1 MAFTDVCKI
10 RNTNNGKTLIADV
23 LSRSDKSLRVV
34 IPGIIIP
41 LTLTRKDLRG
51 PFVVQT
57 KKSRVFNKSFY

>member
-1 MAFTDVCKI
+1 MAFNDVCKI

-34 IPGIIIP
+34 IPGTTIP

-51 PFVVQT
+51 PFVGHYAGMEFT
-57 KKSRVFNKSFY
+57 SAG